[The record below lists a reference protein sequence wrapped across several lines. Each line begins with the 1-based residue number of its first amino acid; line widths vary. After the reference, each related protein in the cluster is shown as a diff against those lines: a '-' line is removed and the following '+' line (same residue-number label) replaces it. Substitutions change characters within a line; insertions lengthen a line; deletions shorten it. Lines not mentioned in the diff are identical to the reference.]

1 MSLAER
7 TRLGSYE
14 IIAPLGAGGMGE
26 VYRAS
31 DPKLRREVAIKI
43 LPAAFAA
50 DPDRLARFERE
61 VHSVAALSHPNILAI
76 HDFGTD
82 RGITYAVMELLA
94 GQTLR
99 DVLSAGPLPRR
110 KGIEYAAQI
119 ASGLDAAHA
128 RGIVHRDLK
137 PENVFV
143 SSGGHIKIV
152 DFGLAVHRAPAST
165 NANSI
170 QTTDGAT
177 HAGGVLGTPGYM
189 SPEQVRGE
197 AADHRSDIFSFGC
210 VLYEM
215 LSGRRAFEGE
225 SSIDAMHA
233 ILRSDPRD
241 LSTLAGVPTPL
252 ARIVTRCLEKAP
264 GERFQSARDLAFA
277 LEAVAEPRDAQDAAR
292 LPRTRRGLLSRAA
305 VVAAIAAVAAA
316 IAWSVWANSRP
327 SDAPPAAGV
336 IAPQPRGMQKRV
348 DSVKVESAKK
358 ETSEDP
364 RKELVS
370 IGTSWSG
377 EAFLEA
383 VKTGDLRLVKLF
395 VAGGMRIASAT
406 SQGRP
411 LPVML
416 ALNVANAG
424 EVLDVLVDGGLEI
437 NHSYEIAGGLG
448 PIKTTLLSR
457 AIERGN
463 ADLVRALLRHQVNV
477 NTAIQTF
484 GVMGIARNTYP
495 LAAAVSWQQVEI
507 AAALLDN
514 GADPAV
520 GDFAAYRE
528 TDAALRL
535 ARGDEPRHK
544 LQALMARLAPSGNVG
559 TRIDDELR
567 LQAVERELN
576 EVARAGLRAMRGTTQ
591 RVESDRRYDELQQ
604 ERTTLRQR
612 LGGAERPR

>member
-1 MSLAER
+1 
-7 TRLGSYE
+7 
-14 IIAPLGAGGMGE
+14 
-26 VYRAS
+26 
-31 DPKLRREVAIKI
+31 
-43 LPAAFAA
+43 
-50 DPDRLARFERE
+50 
-61 VHSVAALSHPNILAI
+61 
-76 HDFGTD
+76 
-82 RGITYAVMELLA
+82 
-94 GQTLR
+94 
-99 DVLSAGPLPRR
+99 
-110 KGIEYAAQI
+110 
-119 ASGLDAAHA
+119 
-128 RGIVHRDLK
+128 
-137 PENVFV
+137 
-143 SSGGHIKIV
+143 
-152 DFGLAVHRAPAST
+152 
-165 NANSI
+165 
-170 QTTDGAT
+170 
-177 HAGGVLGTPGYM
+177 
-189 SPEQVRGE
+189 
-197 AADHRSDIFSFGC
+197 
-210 VLYEM
+210 
-215 LSGRRAFEGE
+215 
-225 SSIDAMHA
+225 
-233 ILRSDPRD
+233 
-241 LSTLAGVPTPL
+241 
-252 ARIVTRCLEKAP
+252 
-264 GERFQSARDLAFA
+264 
-277 LEAVAEPRDAQDAAR
+277 
-292 LPRTRRGLLSRAA
+292 
-305 VVAAIAAVAAA
+305 
-316 IAWSVWANSRP
+316 
-327 SDAPPAAGV
+327 
-336 IAPQPRGMQKRV
+336 MQKRV

-463 ADLVRALLRHQVNV
+463 ADLVRALLRHQVDV

>member
-1 MSLAER
+1 
-7 TRLGSYE
+7 
-14 IIAPLGAGGMGE
+14 
-26 VYRAS
+26 
-31 DPKLRREVAIKI
+31 
-43 LPAAFAA
+43 
-50 DPDRLARFERE
+50 
-61 VHSVAALSHPNILAI
+61 
-76 HDFGTD
+76 
-82 RGITYAVMELLA
+82 
-94 GQTLR
+94 
-99 DVLSAGPLPRR
+99 
-110 KGIEYAAQI
+110 
-119 ASGLDAAHA
+119 
-128 RGIVHRDLK
+128 
-137 PENVFV
+137 
-143 SSGGHIKIV
+143 
-152 DFGLAVHRAPAST
+152 
-165 NANSI
+165 
-170 QTTDGAT
+170 
-177 HAGGVLGTPGYM
+177 
-189 SPEQVRGE
+189 
-197 AADHRSDIFSFGC
+197 
-210 VLYEM
+210 
-215 LSGRRAFEGE
+215 
-225 SSIDAMHA
+225 
-233 ILRSDPRD
+233 
-241 LSTLAGVPTPL
+241 
-252 ARIVTRCLEKAP
+252 
-264 GERFQSARDLAFA
+264 
-277 LEAVAEPRDAQDAAR
+277 
-292 LPRTRRGLLSRAA
+292 
-305 VVAAIAAVAAA
+305 
-316 IAWSVWANSRP
+316 
-327 SDAPPAAGV
+327 
-336 IAPQPRGMQKRV
+336 
-348 DSVKVESAKK
+348 
-358 ETSEDP
+358 
-364 RKELVS
+364 
-370 IGTSWSG
+370 
-377 EAFLEA
+377 
-383 VKTGDLRLVKLF
+383 
-395 VAGGMRIASAT
+395 
-406 SQGRP
+406 
-411 LPVML
+411 ML

-463 ADLVRALLRHQVNV
+463 ADLVRALLRHQVDV